1 MAVAALS
8 TLFVIS
14 VPAFA
19 QDIEIPQAPSTTPS
33 AGAAPAPAAAAPA
46 PVAATRPRAVST
58 RRAGARATTL
68 KVGATGALVKQ
79 LQRALR
85 RKGLKVAVDGAFGPA
100 TRTAVK
106 KLQKRLRLR
115 RTGIVNA
122 ALLKRLRIKVRTA
135 ATATAP
141 VARTIAPGASRYL
154 KVFPVAGDNSYS
166 DDYGAPRHQGRHE
179 GVDIMADRG
188 TPLVA
193 VDDTVVKRLSRV
205 ETGLGG
211 IWVWLQR
218 ADGTEYYY
226 AHMSSIAAGLDV
238 GTKLTAG
245 QVIGAVGN
253 TGDAR
258 YGAPHCHFEL
268 HPGGGGS
275 ADPYSDLVAVD
286 PTAH

>member
-1 MAVAALS
+1 MP
-8 TLFVIS
+8 
-14 VPAFA
+14 PA
-19 QDIEIPQAPSTTPS
+19 TT
-33 AGAAPAPAAAAPA
+33 A
-46 PVAATRPRAVST
+46 PV
-58 RRAGARATTL
+58 TTL
-68 KVGATGALVKQ
+68 KVGATGQLVKD

-85 RKGLKVAVDGAFGPA
+85 RKGIRVAVDGAFGPA
-100 TRTAVK
+100 TRAAVA

-115 RTGIVNA
+115 QTGVVNA
-122 ALLKRLRIKVRTA
+122 ALLKKLGLKVRTA
-135 ATATAP
+135 AAVTAP
-141 VARTIAPGASRYL
+141 VPRTIAPGASRYL
-154 KVFPVAGDNSYS
+154 KVFPVAGANSYS

-179 GVDIMADRG
+179 GVDIMADKG

-193 VDDTVVKRLSRV
+193 VDDVTVKRLSRV

-226 AHMSSIAAGLDV
+226 AHMSSILPGVEAGTTLA
-238 GTKLTAG
+238 AG
-245 QVIGAVGN
+245 QVFGAVGN

-258 YGAPHCHFEL
+258 YGATHCHFEL

-275 ADPYSDLVAVD
+275 VDPYSDLVAVD